1 MAGKRKVIITVAQTG
16 NFQGKDANPN
26 LPEQPSEIIASAYD
40 CYNAGAAIV
49 HVHARDKAGNSSN
62 YPDIFAE
69 INAGIRA
76 RCPLI
81 IQDSTAPATKPGSQ
95 ADDGIALLDMKDRS
109 CLPDMCSLDCSLITT
124 VWGDL
129 SFIYRWERPWLI
141 KTAKKMMDLGI
152 KPECEVFNPS
162 SVEDVFNVLV
172 PAGVIPDPV
181 SLTFVMG
188 MNRVSQGAISYSQP
202 NLDFM
207 ISLLP
212 KDRQV
217 NWSTMAIGANQLHGV
232 TYGLL
237 KGGQVRVGMEDNIYY
252 SYGQL
257 AKSNAQLVERMVRI
271 IHELEMDVATPDE
284 AREIIKL
291 RPLDRPADGDA

>member
-1 MAGKRKVIITVAQTG
+1 MAGKKKVIITVAQTG

-26 LPEQPSEIIASAYD
+26 LPEQPAEIISSAYD

-62 YPDIFAE
+62 DPDIFAE
-69 INAGIRA
+69 INTGIRA
-76 RCPLI
+76 KCPII
-81 IQDSTAPATKPGSQ
+81 IQNSTAPAMGPNSQ
-95 ADDGIALLDMKDRS
+95 ADDGIQLLDMKDKS
-109 CLPDMCSLDCSLITT
+109 CLPEMCSLDCSLITT

-129 SFIYRWERPWLI
+129 SFIYRWERAWLI
-141 KTAKKMMDLGI
+141 KTAKKMMELGI

-172 PAGVIPDPV
+172 PAGVIPEPV

-188 MNRVSQGAISYSQP
+188 MNKVSQGAISYSQH

-212 KDRQV
+212 TDRHV
-217 NWSTMAIGANQLHGV
+217 NWSVMAIASNQLHGV

-237 KGGQVRVGMEDNIYY
+237 KGGSVRVGLEDNIYY
-252 SYGQL
+252 AYGEL

-271 IHELEMDVATPDE
+271 IHELEMDVATPEE
-284 AREIIKL
+284 AREILGL
-291 RPLDRPADGDA
+291 RPLKR